1 MALRSGIIQEIE
13 WRFTGDSPSRIRIG
27 TEDVFMS
34 ASLPQATL
42 LDIFGRDGGLEAMI
56 GQFITYDTM
65 LEVNPPVNFL
75 SVVLLNQVK
84 K

>member
-13 WRFTGDSPSRIRIG
+13 WRFTESVSRIRIG
-27 TEDVFMS
+27 TEDVFMNS
-34 ASLPQATL
+34 ALPQATL
-42 LDIFGRDGGLEAMI
+42 LDIFGRDSGLEAMI

-65 LEVNPPVNFL
+65 LEVNPPLNFL